1 MSSDEL
7 AVPVYALGQPSRRTG
22 LGGLSLKT
30 TIVGGSGFF
39 LVLLCQ
45 MMGAQKL
52 GYFVIAPITIILA
65 LLVSVNISGRSL
77 AQSAQMFFQDVR
89 SRNKGE
95 NIYVAGP
102 SSRVPGGR
110 YRLPGSLARTELL
123 GSVDGLQN
131 EFGVIFDRPRREATV
146 LFDCQLSG
154 QTAMTQDER
163 NDMTANWGRWLA
175 GLSLSGDVVSAVTV
189 INNRPGTGDLVA
201 KEVAA
206 TVKDDAPWIAKQI
219 QYEAAHELSQG
230 TPEVEAHIALTFKV
244 SVDSSDDI
252 SFLDLI
258 GTRLPTMYEDLAW
271 AGIQATPMDEAMV
284 CARAHKFFNPASEAD
299 FEELIVNGADHGLEW
314 EDVGPAWHQTDRTT
328 YHHEGCSSATW
339 EMSAAPR
346 STFEDSLLSGLVS
359 SHPRIHR
366 KRVALCYRPYEAGQG
381 ASRVEAEHRDAMVAA
396 NSSKKIRSASAEM
409 RLEHTEAA
417 RRAQA
422 RGAQLGRYSLFVTAT
437 VSDGESM
444 ERVRHDVQQLGAQA
458 NLRLRSMNTQQD
470 AGFVVSCGLGQ
481 IPWAKESTSSMAAQ

>member
-1 MSSDEL
+1 MSDEL
-7 AVPVYALGQPSRRTG
+7 SVPVYSLGQPSRRTG

-30 TIVGGSGFF
+30 TIVGGAGFLIF
-39 LVLLCQ
+39 LLCQ
-45 MMGAQKL
+45 MVGMQKI
-52 GYFVIAPITIILA
+52 GYFVVLPVTIITA
-65 LLVSVNISGRSL
+65 LLVSANFAGRTL
-77 AQSAQMFFQDVR
+77 AQALEMNGQDMRRR
-89 SRNKGE
+89 SKGE
-95 NIYVAGP
+95 HVYVAGP

-123 GSVDGLQN
+123 GGVDALNN

-163 NDMTANWGRWLA
+163 NDITANWGRWLA

-189 INNRPGTGDLVA
+189 VNTRPGTGELVA

-206 TVKDDAPWIAKQI
+206 TVKDDAPWIARQI
-219 QYEAAHELSQG
+219 QWEAAQELSQG
-230 TPEVEAHIALTFKV
+230 TPELEAHIALTFKV
-244 SVDSSDDI
+244 TVSDTQDT

-258 GTRLPTMYEDLAW
+258 GTRLPTLYEDLAW
-271 AGIQATPMDEAMV
+271 SGIQATPMDEAAV

-299 FEELIVNGADHGLEW
+299 FEELTVNGVDHGLEW
-314 EDVGPAWHQTDRTT
+314 EDVGPSWHQTDRNV
-328 YHHEGCSSATW
+328 YHHEGCASVTW
-339 EMSAAPR
+339 EMGSAPR
-346 STFEDSLLSGLVS
+346 STFEDTLLGGLIAA
-359 SHPRIHR
+359 HPRIQR

-437 VSDGESM
+437 ISSDEDL

-458 NLRLRSMNTQQD
+458 NVRLRTMTSQQD
-470 AGFVVSCGLGQ
+470 AGFIVSCGLGQ
-481 IPWAKESTSSMAAQ
+481 IPWSKESTSSLAGQ